1 MENQK
6 FRSQNWFGKKGK
18 DGFIYRAWMK
28 NQGTPPDMFDGRPV
42 IGICNTWSELT
53 PCNGHFKELAEAVKI
68 RKKEGKKIPHLAAIL
83 VGNDGGSMT
92 YVGAKVKACNQ
103 IGFESTL
110 IQYDESVSEEVPDAE
125 VSAETLKKAMS
136 ELNSLIGLDGVK
148 DQIAKLMNMHE
159 ANNVRE
165 KQSLP
170 RIPVGLHLVFTG
182 SPGTGK
188 TTVARI
194 VAQMYQAIG
203 LLPGGQLV
211 EVDRSSLVAGYVGQT
226 ALKVQEAINK
236 ARGGVL
242 FIDEAYALS
251 ADRGA
256 GFGDEAISTL
266 VKAMEDQRDSLAII
280 VAGYHEPMQE
290 FIASNQ
296 GLKSRFQNTI
306 SFADYKTS
314 ELLDI
319 FKVIAGNYKITLTED
334 VLKAVEKYFDE
345 VKPAGDM
352 GNARYVRNLFEK
364 MYLNLSSRAA
374 VDGNIELHELVEFAV
389 EDIPAPDGVKK
400 PTIGF

>member
-1 MENQK
+1 MSVRSSIEDTAVGVAKGHDHGEVTELHILRALLTK
-6 FRSQNWFGKKGK
+6 FGTDGAGVTNK
-18 DGFIYRAWMK
+18 DVDDKLALLK
-28 NQGTPPDMFDGRPV
+28 SASSSV
-42 IGICNTWSELT
+42 IAIS
-53 PCNGHFKELAEAVKI
+53 AEAATV
-68 RKKEGKKIPHLAAIL
+68 LAR
-83 VGNDGGSMT
+83 VGNEEP
-92 YVGAKVKACNQ
+92 ARI
-103 IGFESTL
+103 IGDLVTKHFGIVATATLSPSNAPAESVTESTP
-110 IQYDESVSEEVPDAE
+110 SGE

-165 KQSLP
+165 KQNLP

-242 FIDEAYALS
+242 FIDEAYSLS
-251 ADRGA
+251 SDRGA

-266 VKAMEDQRDSLAII
+266 VKAMEDQRDNLAII

-306 SFADYKTS
+306 PFADYKTS

-319 FKVIAGNYKITLTED
+319 FKVISGNYKLTLTND
-334 VLKAVEKYFDE
+334 VLSAVEKYFDE
-345 VKPAGDM
+345 VKPSGDM

-364 MYLNLSSRAA
+364 MYLNLSTRAA
-374 VDGNIELHELVEFAV
+374 ADGNIELHELVEFAV

>member
-1 MENQK
+1 MSV
-6 FRSQNWFGKKGK
+6 RSSIEESAVGIAKGH
-18 DGFIYRAWMK
+18 DHGE
-28 NQGTPPDMFDGRPV
+28 V
-42 IGICNTWSELT
+42 SELHILRALLT
-53 PCNGHFKELAEAVKI
+53 KFGTDGVGVTNKDVDDKLAQLKSAPSAVIAISAEAATV
-68 RKKEGKKIPHLAAIL
+68 LAR
-83 VGNDGGSMT
+83 VGNEEPAGIIGDLVT
-92 YVGAKVKACNQ
+92 KHFGAVATATLSPAKSPV
-103 IGFESTL
+103 ESTVE
-110 IQYDESVSEEVPDAE
+110 DKPDAE
-125 VSAETLKKAMS
+125 GSAETLQKAMG

-148 DQIAKLMNMHE
+148 VQISKLMNMHE

-165 KQSLP
+165 KQGLP

-306 SFADYKTS
+306 PFADYKTS

-319 FKVIAGNYKITLTED
+319 FKVISSGYKLTLTED
-334 VLKAVEKYFDE
+334 VVKAVEKYFDE

-364 MYLNLSSRAA
+364 MYLNLSTRAA
-374 VDGNIELHELVEFAV
+374 ADGNIELHELVEFAV

>member
-1 MENQK
+1 MSVRSSIEDTAVGVAKGHDHGEVTDLHILRALLTK
-6 FRSQNWFGKKGK
+6 FGTDGAGVTNK
-18 DGFIYRAWMK
+18 DVDDKLAQFKSA
-28 NQGTPPDMFDGRPV
+28 PSSV
-42 IGICNTWSELT
+42 IAMSED
-53 PCNGHFKELAEAVKI
+53 AVAVLS
-68 RKKEGKKIPHLAAIL
+68 R
-83 VGNDGGSMT
+83 VGNEEPS
-92 YVGAKVKACNQ
+92 Q
-103 IGFESTL
+103 IIGDLVSKHFGIVATASVASTAAPSETTAESAA
-110 IQYDESVSEEVPDAE
+110 SGE

-159 ANNVRE
+159 ANNIRE

-226 ALKVQEAINK
+226 ALKVQEAINQ

-242 FIDEAYALS
+242 FIDEAYSLS

-266 VKAMEDQRDSLAII
+266 VKAMEDQRDNLAII

-306 SFADYKTS
+306 PFADYKTS

-319 FKVIAGNYKITLTED
+319 FKVIANGYKIALTDD

-345 VKPAGDM
+345 VKPSGDM

-374 VDGNIELHELVEFAV
+374 ADGNMELHELVEFAV

>member
-1 MENQK
+1 MSV
-6 FRSQNWFGKKGK
+6 RSSIEDSAVGIAKGH
-18 DGFIYRAWMK
+18 DHGE
-28 NQGTPPDMFDGRPV
+28 V
-42 IGICNTWSELT
+42 SELHILRALLT
-53 PCNGHFKELAEAVKI
+53 KFGTEGAGVTNKDVDEKLVQLKSPSSSTIAISAEAASVLS
-68 RKKEGKKIPHLAAIL
+68 R
-83 VGNDGGSMT
+83 VGNEEPARIIADLVTKHFGDVATAKLSM
-92 YVGAKVKACNQ
+92 AKTPT
-103 IGFESTL
+103 ES
-110 IQYDESVSEEVPDAE
+110 IAQESPVAAE
-125 VSAETLKKAMS
+125 ASAETLQKAMN

-159 ANNVRE
+159 ANNIRE
-165 KQSLP
+165 KQNLP

-211 EVDRSSLVAGYVGQT
+211 EVDRSTLVAGYVGQT

-280 VAGYHEPMQE
+280 VAGYEEPMKE

-306 SFADYKTS
+306 PFADYKTS

-319 FKVIAGNYKITLTED
+319 FKVIASGYKITLTDD
-334 VLKAVEKYFDE
+334 VLKAIEKYFDE
-345 VKPAGDM
+345 VKPSGEM

-374 VDGNIELHELVEFAV
+374 ADGNIELHELVEFAV

>member
-1 MENQK
+1 MTVRSNIEDSAVGIAKGFEHTEVTDLHILRALLTKFGSEN
-6 FRSQNWFGKKGK
+6 
-18 DGFIYRAWMK
+18 
-28 NQGTPPDMFDGRPV
+28 
-42 IGICNTWSELT
+42 IGISNADVDIELGKIKGSASAT
-53 PCNGHFKELAEAVKI
+53 IAISAEAVAVLS
-68 RKKEGKKIPHLAAIL
+68 R
-83 VGNDGGSMT
+83 VGNEEPLSI
-92 YVGAKVKACNQ
+92 VGDLVTKFFGITPQAVTSTSNLSQGEAQ
-103 IGFESTL
+103 TGPIGET
-110 IQYDESVSEEVPDAE
+110 A
-125 VSAETLKKAMS
+125 SAESLASAMA
-136 ELNSLIGLDGVK
+136 ELNSLVGLDGVK

-165 KQSLP
+165 KQGLP

-226 ALKVQEAINK
+226 ALKVQDAINR

-242 FIDEAYALS
+242 FIDEAYSLS

-280 VAGYHEPMQE
+280 VAGYQEPMKE

-306 SFADYKTS
+306 PFADYKTS

-319 FKVIAGNYKITLTED
+319 FKVLSSNYKVALTEN
-334 VLKAVEKYFDE
+334 VNTAVEKYFDE
-345 VKPAGDM
+345 VKPSGDM

-374 VDGNIELHELVEFAV
+374 SDGNIELHELVEFGV
-389 EDIPAPDGVKK
+389 EDIPAPDGTKK
-400 PTIGF
+400 STIGF

>member
-1 MENQK
+1 MSV
-6 FRSQNWFGKKGK
+6 RSSIEDSAVGIAKGH
-18 DGFIYRAWMK
+18 DHGE
-28 NQGTPPDMFDGRPV
+28 V
-42 IGICNTWSELT
+42 SELHILRALLT
-53 PCNGHFKELAEAVKI
+53 KFGTDGAGVTNKDVDDKLAQFKSAPSAVIAISAEAATL
-68 RKKEGKKIPHLAAIL
+68 LAR
-83 VGNDGGSMT
+83 VGNEEPERI
-92 YVGAKVKACNQ
+92 
-103 IGFESTL
+103 IGDLVSKHFGVVATATLSSATAPSESIAQET
-110 IQYDESVSEEVPDAE
+110 PDAE
-125 VSAETLKKAMS
+125 VSAETLKKAMG

-159 ANNVRE
+159 ANNIRE
-165 KQSLP
+165 KQNLP

-194 VAQMYQAIG
+194 VAQMYQAMG

-319 FKVIAGNYKITLTED
+319 LKVIASGYKITLTED

-374 VDGNIELHELVEFAV
+374 ADGNMELHELVEFAV

>member
-1 MENQK
+1 MRALLTK
-6 FRSQNWFGKKGK
+6 FGTDGAGVTNK
-18 DGFIYRAWMK
+18 DVDDKLAQFKSA
-28 NQGTPPDMFDGRPV
+28 PSAV
-42 IGICNTWSELT
+42 IAIS
-53 PCNGHFKELAEAVKI
+53 AEAATV
-68 RKKEGKKIPHLAAIL
+68 LAR
-83 VGNDGGSMT
+83 VGNEEPAGI
-92 YVGAKVKACNQ
+92 
-103 IGFESTL
+103 IGDLVSKHFGTVATATLSSAQTPSES
-110 IQYDESVSEEVPDAE
+110 ISEEKPDAE
-125 VSAETLKKAMS
+125 VSAETLKKAMG

-148 DQIAKLMNMHE
+148 DQIAKLMHMHE

-345 VKPAGDM
+345 VKPSGDM

-364 MYLNLSSRAA
+364 MYLNLSTRAA
-374 VDGNIELHELVEFAV
+374 VDGNIELHELVEFGV
-389 EDIPAPDGVKK
+389 EDIPAPDGMKK
-400 PTIGF
+400 ATIGF

>member
-1 MENQK
+1 MSV
-6 FRSQNWFGKKGK
+6 RSSIEESAVGIAKGH
-18 DGFIYRAWMK
+18 DHGEI
-28 NQGTPPDMFDGRPV
+28 
-42 IGICNTWSELT
+42 SELHVLRALLT
-53 PCNGHFKELAEAVKI
+53 KFGTDGTGVSNKEVDEKLAQIKSAPSATIAISAEAATVLS
-68 RKKEGKKIPHLAAIL
+68 R
-83 VGNDGGSMT
+83 VGNEEPGRIIADL
-92 YVGAKVKACNQ
+92 VAKHFGAVATATLSSLKAP
-103 IGFESTL
+103 GES
-110 IQYDESVSEEVPDAE
+110 ISEQVAVPTQ
-125 VSAETLKKAMS
+125 SNAETLQKAMG

-165 KQSLP
+165 KQGLP

-290 FIASNQ
+290 FISSNQ

-306 SFADYKTS
+306 PFADYKTS
-314 ELLDI
+314 ELLEI
-319 FKVIAGNYKITLTED
+319 FRVISSGYKINLTDE
-334 VLKAVEKYFDE
+334 VLRAVERYFDE
-345 VKPAGDM
+345 VKPSGEM

-374 VDGNIELHELVEFAV
+374 SDGNIELHELVEFAV
-389 EDIPAPDGVKK
+389 ADIPAPDGTKK

>member
-1 MENQK
+1 MSVRSSVEDSAVGIAKSHDHGEVTDLHVLRALLTKFGTENAGV
-6 FRSQNWFGKKGK
+6 SNK
-18 DGFIYRAWMK
+18 DVDDK
-28 NQGTPPDMFDGRPV
+28 LEQLKSPP
-42 IGICNTWSELT
+42 
-53 PCNGHFKELAEAVKI
+53 A
-68 RKKEGKKIPHLAAIL
+68 AAIAISTDAATVL
-83 VGNDGGSMT
+83 ARVGNEEPGRIISDLVTKHFGHVAT
-92 YVGAKVKACNQ
+92 A
-103 IGFESTL
+103 TL
-110 IQYDESVSEEVPDAE
+110 SATKTTPQSISEEKPAPE
-125 VSAETLKKAMS
+125 SNAETLKRAMD

-148 DQIAKLMNMHE
+148 DQISKLMNMHE

-165 KQSLP
+165 KQGLP

-226 ALKVQEAINK
+226 ALKVQEAINQ

-266 VKAMEDQRDSLAII
+266 VKAMEDQRDNLAII

-290 FIASNQ
+290 FISSNQ

-306 SFADYKTS
+306 PFADYKTS
-314 ELLDI
+314 ELLEI
-319 FKVIAGNYKITLTED
+319 FKVISSGYKITLTDE

-345 VKPAGDM
+345 VKPSGDM

-364 MYLNLSSRAA
+364 MYLNLSTRAA
-374 VDGNIELHELVEFAV
+374 SDGNIELHELVEFSVA
-389 EDIPAPDGVKK
+389 DIPAPDGVKK

>member
-1 MENQK
+1 VSV
-6 FRSQNWFGKKGK
+6 RSS
-18 DGFIYRAWMK
+18 IEESA
-28 NQGTPPDMFDGRPV
+28 V
-42 IGICNTWSELT
+42 GIAKSHDHGEISELHVLRALLT
-53 PCNGHFKELAEAVKI
+53 KFGTDGVGVTNKDVDDKLAQFKSAPSAVIAISAEAATV
-68 RKKEGKKIPHLAAIL
+68 LAR
-83 VGNDGGSMT
+83 VGNEEPAGIIGDLVTKHFGMVATATLSS
-92 YVGAKVKACNQ
+92 AKAPT
-103 IGFESTL
+103 ES
-110 IQYDESVSEEVPDAE
+110 ISEEQPDAE
-125 VSAETLKKAMS
+125 VSAETLKKAMG

-165 KQSLP
+165 KQGLP

-319 FKVIAGNYKITLTED
+319 FKVIAGNYKITLTEE
-334 VLKAVEKYFDE
+334 VLTAVAKYFDE

-374 VDGNIELHELVEFAV
+374 VDGNIELHELVEFGV
-389 EDIPAPDGVKK
+389 EDIPAPDGMKK

>member
-1 MENQK
+1 MTVRSNIEDSAVGIAKGFEHNEVSDLHILRALLTKFGSENVGITNADVDAALSK
-6 FRSQNWFGKKGK
+6 IKGLPSATIAISA
-18 DGFIYRAWMK
+18 D
-28 NQGTPPDMFDGRPV
+28 
-42 IGICNTWSELT
+42 
-53 PCNGHFKELAEAVKI
+53 AVAVLS
-68 RKKEGKKIPHLAAIL
+68 R
-83 VGNDGGSMT
+83 VGNEEPGRIVSDLVTKFFGVSAQT
-92 YVGAKVKACNQ
+92 VNSSANTQ
-103 IGFESTL
+103 ST
-110 IQYDESVSEEVPDAE
+110 DEMQSIPQSAN
-125 VSAETLKKAMS
+125 AETLKSAMA
-136 ELNSLIGLDGVK
+136 ELNSLVGLDGVK

-165 KQSLP
+165 KQGLP

-226 ALKVQEAINK
+226 ALKVQDAINR

-242 FIDEAYALS
+242 FIDEAYSLS
-251 ADRGA
+251 ADRGS

-280 VAGYHEPMQE
+280 VAGYQEPMQE
-290 FIASNQ
+290 FISSNQ

-306 SFADYKTS
+306 PFADYKTS
-314 ELLDI
+314 ELLEI
-319 FKVIAGNYKITLTED
+319 FKVLSSNYKVAITEN
-334 VLKAVEKYFDE
+334 VNNAVEKYFDE
-345 VKPAGDM
+345 VKPSGDM

-374 VDGNIELHELVEFAV
+374 EDGNIELHELVEFAV
-389 EDIPAPDGVKK
+389 EDIPAQDGAKK
-400 PTIGF
+400 PKIGF

>member
-1 MENQK
+1 MSV
-6 FRSQNWFGKKGK
+6 RSSIEDSAVGIAKGY
-18 DGFIYRAWMK
+18 DHGE
-28 NQGTPPDMFDGRPV
+28 V
-42 IGICNTWSELT
+42 SELHVLRALLSKFGT
-53 PCNGHFKELAEAVKI
+53 ENTGVTNKDVDDKLAQLKSAASPAIAISAEAATALS
-68 RKKEGKKIPHLAAIL
+68 R
-83 VGNDGGSMT
+83 VGNEEPSQIIADLVTKHFGVVATAKLSMAQSPT
-92 YVGAKVKACNQ
+92 
-103 IGFESTL
+103 ESIT
-110 IQYDESVSEEVPDAE
+110 QATPASEVT
-125 VSAETLKKAMS
+125 AETLQKAMS

-159 ANNVRE
+159 ANNIRE
-165 KQSLP
+165 KQNLP

-211 EVDRSSLVAGYVGQT
+211 EVDRSTLVAGYVGQT

-256 GFGDEAISTL
+256 GYGDEAISTL

-306 SFADYKTS
+306 PFADYKTS

-319 FKVIAGNYKITLTED
+319 FKVIASGYKITLTNE
-334 VLKAVEKYFDE
+334 VLQAVEKYFDE
-345 VKPAGDM
+345 VKPSGDM

-364 MYLNLSSRAA
+364 MYLNLSNRAA
-374 VDGNIELHELVEFAV
+374 ADGNIELHELVEFGI

>member
-1 MENQK
+1 MSV
-6 FRSQNWFGKKGK
+6 RSSIEESAVGIAKGH
-18 DGFIYRAWMK
+18 DHGEI
-28 NQGTPPDMFDGRPV
+28 
-42 IGICNTWSELT
+42 SELHILRALLT
-53 PCNGHFKELAEAVKI
+53 KFGTDGVGVTNKDVDDKLAQLKSAPSAVIAISAEAATV
-68 RKKEGKKIPHLAAIL
+68 LAR
-83 VGNDGGSMT
+83 VGNEEPAGIIGDLVTKHFGVVATATLSP
-92 YVGAKVKACNQ
+92 AKSPV
-103 IGFESTL
+103 ESTVE
-110 IQYDESVSEEVPDAE
+110 DKPDAE
-125 VSAETLKKAMS
+125 VSAETLQKAMG

-148 DQIAKLMNMHE
+148 VQISKLMNMHE

-165 KQSLP
+165 KQGLP

-306 SFADYKTS
+306 PFADYKTS

-319 FKVIAGNYKITLTED
+319 FKVISSGYKLTLTED
-334 VLKAVEKYFDE
+334 VVKAVEKYFDE

-364 MYLNLSSRAA
+364 MYLNLSTRAA
-374 VDGNIELHELVEFAV
+374 ADGNIELHELVEFAV

>member
-1 MENQK
+1 MSV
-6 FRSQNWFGKKGK
+6 RSSIEDSAVGIAKGH
-18 DGFIYRAWMK
+18 DHGE
-28 NQGTPPDMFDGRPV
+28 V
-42 IGICNTWSELT
+42 SELHVLRALLT
-53 PCNGHFKELAEAVKI
+53 KFGTDSAGVTNKDVDNKLVQLKSAPSSVIAISAEAATVLSRIGNEEPAGIISDLVTKHFGEVATAKI
-68 RKKEGKKIPHLAAIL
+68 
-83 VGNDGGSMT
+83 SMDQAPT
-92 YVGAKVKACNQ
+92 
-103 IGFESTL
+103 ESISQATPA
-110 IQYDESVSEEVPDAE
+110 SEVT
-125 VSAETLKKAMS
+125 AETLQKAMS

-159 ANNVRE
+159 ANNIRE

-211 EVDRSSLVAGYVGQT
+211 EVDRSTLVAGYVGQT

-256 GFGDEAISTL
+256 GYGDEAISTL

-319 FKVIAGNYKITLTED
+319 FKVIAGGYKITLTDD
-334 VLKAVEKYFDE
+334 VLKAIEKYFDE
-345 VKPAGDM
+345 VKPSGDM

-364 MYLNLSSRAA
+364 MYLNLSNRAA
-374 VDGNIELHELVEFAV
+374 SDGNIELHELVEFAV

>member
-1 MENQK
+1 MSV
-6 FRSQNWFGKKGK
+6 RSSIEDSAVGIAKGH
-18 DGFIYRAWMK
+18 DHGE
-28 NQGTPPDMFDGRPV
+28 V
-42 IGICNTWSELT
+42 SELHILRALLT
-53 PCNGHFKELAEAVKI
+53 KFGT
-68 RKKEGKKIPHLAAIL
+68 EGAGVTNKDVDEKLVQLKSPSSSTIAISADAASVL
-83 VGNDGGSMT
+83 SRVGNEEPARIIADLVTKHFGEVATAKLSM
-92 YVGAKVKACNQ
+92 AKTPTETSSQ
-103 IGFESTL
+103 ES
-110 IQYDESVSEEVPDAE
+110 PAAE
-125 VSAETLKKAMS
+125 VTAETLQKAMG

-159 ANNVRE
+159 ANNIRE

-211 EVDRSSLVAGYVGQT
+211 EVDRSTLVAGYVGQT

-256 GFGDEAISTL
+256 GYGDEAISTL

-280 VAGYHEPMQE
+280 VAGYEEPMKE

-306 SFADYKTS
+306 PFADYKTS

-319 FKVIAGNYKITLTED
+319 FKVIASGYKITLNDE
-334 VLKAVEKYFDE
+334 VLKAIEKYFDE
-345 VKPAGDM
+345 VKPSGEM

-364 MYLNLSSRAA
+364 MYLNLSNRAA
-374 VDGNIELHELVEFAV
+374 SDGNIELHELVEFGV

>member
-1 MENQK
+1 MSV
-6 FRSQNWFGKKGK
+6 RSNIE
-18 DGFIYRAWMK
+18 DSA
-28 NQGTPPDMFDGRPV
+28 
-42 IGICNTWSELT
+42 IGIAKSHDHNEVLELHILRALLT
-53 PCNGHFKELAEAVKI
+53 KFGTDGAGVTNKDVDEKLSQVKSASSATI
-68 RKKEGKKIPHLAAIL
+68 AISTDAATAL
-83 VGNDGGSMT
+83 SRVGNEEPSRIIADL
-92 YVGAKVKACNQ
+92 VAKHFGAVATATLSSSKAP
-103 IGFESTL
+103 GES
-110 IQYDESVSEEVPDAE
+110 ISEQAAE
-125 VSAETLKKAMS
+125 PAQASAETLQKAMGQ
-136 ELNSLIGLDGVK
+136 LDSLIGLDGVK

-165 KQSLP
+165 KQGLP

-226 ALKVQEAINK
+226 ALKVQEAINQ

-290 FIASNQ
+290 FISSNQ

-306 SFADYKTS
+306 PFADYKTA
-314 ELLDI
+314 ELLEI
-319 FKVIAGNYKITLTED
+319 FKVISSGYKISLTDD

-345 VKPAGDM
+345 VKPSGDM

-364 MYLNLSSRAA
+364 MYLNLSTRAA
-374 VDGNIELHELVEFAV
+374 ADGNIELHELVEFEVA
-389 EDIPAPDGVKK
+389 DIPAPDGVKK

>member
-1 MENQK
+1 MSV
-6 FRSQNWFGKKGK
+6 RSSIEESAVGIAKGH
-18 DGFIYRAWMK
+18 DHGEI
-28 NQGTPPDMFDGRPV
+28 
-42 IGICNTWSELT
+42 SELHVLRALLT
-53 PCNGHFKELAEAVKI
+53 KFGTDGAGVTNKDVDDKLAQFKSAPSAVIAISAEAATV
-68 RKKEGKKIPHLAAIL
+68 LAR
-83 VGNDGGSMT
+83 VGNEEPAGI
-92 YVGAKVKACNQ
+92 
-103 IGFESTL
+103 IGDLVSKHFGTVATATLSSAQTPSES
-110 IQYDESVSEEVPDAE
+110 ISEEKPDAE
-125 VSAETLKKAMS
+125 VSAETLKKAMG

-148 DQIAKLMNMHE
+148 DQIAKLMHMHE

-306 SFADYKTS
+306 TFADYKTS

-364 MYLNLSSRAA
+364 MYLNLSTRAA
-374 VDGNIELHELVEFAV
+374 VDGNIELHELVEFGV
-389 EDIPAPDGVKK
+389 EDIPAPDGMKK
-400 PTIGF
+400 ATIGF

>member
-1 MENQK
+1 MSV
-6 FRSQNWFGKKGK
+6 RSSIEDSAVGIAKGH
-18 DGFIYRAWMK
+18 DHGEI
-28 NQGTPPDMFDGRPV
+28 
-42 IGICNTWSELT
+42 SELHILRALLT
-53 PCNGHFKELAEAVKI
+53 KFGTEGAGVTNKDVDEKLVQLKSPSSSTIAISAEAASVLS
-68 RKKEGKKIPHLAAIL
+68 R
-83 VGNDGGSMT
+83 VGNEEPARIIADLVTKHFGEVATANLAM
-92 YVGAKVKACNQ
+92 AKTPT
-103 IGFESTL
+103 ES
-110 IQYDESVSEEVPDAE
+110 IAQESPAAE
-125 VSAETLKKAMS
+125 ASAETLQKAMG

-159 ANNVRE
+159 ANNIRE

-211 EVDRSSLVAGYVGQT
+211 EVDRSTLVAGYVGQT

-256 GFGDEAISTL
+256 GYGDEAISTL

-280 VAGYHEPMQE
+280 VAGYEEPMKE

-306 SFADYKTS
+306 PFADYKTS

-319 FKVIAGNYKITLTED
+319 FKVIASGYKITLNDE
-334 VLKAVEKYFDE
+334 VLKAIEKYFDE
-345 VKPAGDM
+345 VKPSGEM

-374 VDGNIELHELVEFAV
+374 ADGNIELHELVEFGV

>member
-1 MENQK
+1 MSV
-6 FRSQNWFGKKGK
+6 RSSIEDSAVGIAKGH
-18 DGFIYRAWMK
+18 DHGE
-28 NQGTPPDMFDGRPV
+28 V
-42 IGICNTWSELT
+42 SELHILRALLT
-53 PCNGHFKELAEAVKI
+53 KFGT
-68 RKKEGKKIPHLAAIL
+68 EGVGVTNKDVDEKLVQLKSPSSSTIAISADAASVL
-83 VGNDGGSMT
+83 SRVGNEEPARIIADLVTKHFGEVATAKLSM
-92 YVGAKVKACNQ
+92 AKTPTETSSQ
-103 IGFESTL
+103 ES
-110 IQYDESVSEEVPDAE
+110 PAAE
-125 VSAETLKKAMS
+125 VTAETLQKAMG

-159 ANNVRE
+159 ANNIRE

-211 EVDRSSLVAGYVGQT
+211 EVDRSTLVAGYVGQT

-256 GFGDEAISTL
+256 GYGDEAISTL

-280 VAGYHEPMQE
+280 VAGYEEPMKE

-306 SFADYKTS
+306 PFADYKTS

-319 FKVIAGNYKITLTED
+319 FKVIASGYKITLNDE
-334 VLKAVEKYFDE
+334 VIKAIEKYFDE
-345 VKPAGDM
+345 VKPSGEM

-364 MYLNLSSRAA
+364 MYLNLSNRAA
-374 VDGNIELHELVEFAV
+374 SDGNIELHELVEFGV

>member
-1 MENQK
+1 MSVRSSIEDSAVGIAKGHDHGEISDLHILRALLTK
-6 FRSQNWFGKKGK
+6 FGTDGVGITHK
-18 DGFIYRAWMK
+18 DVDEKLTQIK
-28 NQGTPPDMFDGRPV
+28 SSVSSV
-42 IGICNTWSELT
+42 IAIS
-53 PCNGHFKELAEAVKI
+53 AEAATV
-68 RKKEGKKIPHLAAIL
+68 LAR
-83 VGNDGGSMT
+83 VGNEEPERIIADLVTKHFGADAS
-92 YVGAKVKACNQ
+92 VGLSAVKPAA
-103 IGFESTL
+103 
-110 IQYDESVSEEVPDAE
+110 ESVTEDKADAE
-125 VSAETLKKAMS
+125 VSAETLQKAMG
-136 ELNSLIGLDGVK
+136 ELNSLIGLNDVK
-148 DQIAKLMNMHE
+148 DQISKLMNMHE

-165 KQSLP
+165 KQGLP

-226 ALKVQEAINK
+226 ALKVQEAINQ

-306 SFADYKTS
+306 PFADYKTS

-319 FKVIAGNYKITLTED
+319 FKVIAGSYKIALTED

-364 MYLNLSSRAA
+364 MYLNLSTRAA
-374 VDGNIELHELVEFAV
+374 ADGNIELHELVEFAV
-389 EDIPAPDGVKK
+389 EDIPAPDGIKK

>member
-1 MENQK
+1 MSV
-6 FRSQNWFGKKGK
+6 RSSIEESAVGIAKGH
-18 DGFIYRAWMK
+18 DHGE
-28 NQGTPPDMFDGRPV
+28 V
-42 IGICNTWSELT
+42 SELHILRALLT
-53 PCNGHFKELAEAVKI
+53 KFGTDGAGVTNKDVDDKLAQLKSAPSAVIAISAEAATV
-68 RKKEGKKIPHLAAIL
+68 LAR
-83 VGNDGGSMT
+83 VGNEEPAGIIRDLVT
-92 YVGAKVKACNQ
+92 EHFGAVATATLSPANSPV
-103 IGFESTL
+103 ESATE
-110 IQYDESVSEEVPDAE
+110 DKPDAE
-125 VSAETLKKAMS
+125 VSAETLQKAMG

-148 DQIAKLMNMHE
+148 VQISKLMNMHE

-165 KQSLP
+165 KQGLP

-306 SFADYKTS
+306 PFADYKTS

-319 FKVIAGNYKITLTED
+319 FKVISSGYKLTLTED
-334 VLKAVEKYFDE
+334 VVKAVEKYFDE

-364 MYLNLSSRAA
+364 MYLNLSTRAA
-374 VDGNIELHELVEFAV
+374 ADGNIELHELVEFAV

>member
-1 MENQK
+1 MSV
-6 FRSQNWFGKKGK
+6 RSSIEDSAVGIAKGH
-18 DGFIYRAWMK
+18 DHGE
-28 NQGTPPDMFDGRPV
+28 V
-42 IGICNTWSELT
+42 SELHILRALLT
-53 PCNGHFKELAEAVKI
+53 KFGT
-68 RKKEGKKIPHLAAIL
+68 EGVGVTNKDVDEKLVQLKSPSSSTIAISADAASVL
-83 VGNDGGSMT
+83 SRVGNEEPARIIADLVTKHFGEVATTKLSM
-92 YVGAKVKACNQ
+92 AKTPTETSSQ
-103 IGFESTL
+103 ES
-110 IQYDESVSEEVPDAE
+110 PAAE
-125 VSAETLKKAMS
+125 VTAETLQKAMG

-159 ANNVRE
+159 ANNIRE

-211 EVDRSSLVAGYVGQT
+211 EVDRSTLVAGYVGQT

-256 GFGDEAISTL
+256 GYGDEAISTL

-280 VAGYHEPMQE
+280 VAGYEEPMKE

-306 SFADYKTS
+306 PFADYKTS

-319 FKVIAGNYKITLTED
+319 FKVIASGYKITLNDE
-334 VLKAVEKYFDE
+334 VIKAIEKYFDE
-345 VKPAGDM
+345 VKPSGEM

-364 MYLNLSSRAA
+364 MYLNLSNRAA
-374 VDGNIELHELVEFAV
+374 SDGNIELHELVEFGV

>member
-1 MENQK
+1 MSVRSSVEDTAVGVAKGYDHGEVTELHILRALLSK
-6 FRSQNWFGKKGK
+6 FGTDGTGITNK
-18 DGFIYRAWMK
+18 DVDDKLALLK
-28 NQGTPPDMFDGRPV
+28 SAASPV
-42 IGICNTWSELT
+42 IAIS
-53 PCNGHFKELAEAVKI
+53 AEAATV
-68 RKKEGKKIPHLAAIL
+68 LAR
-83 VGNDGGSMT
+83 VGNEEPARIIGDLVSKHFRIDAT
-92 YVGAKVKACNQ
+92 TVNQ
-103 IGFESTL
+103 STAAVTENAAEAL
-110 IQYDESVSEEVPDAE
+110 PAGEVN
-125 VSAETLKKAMS
+125 AETLQKAMR

-165 KQSLP
+165 KQNLP

-242 FIDEAYALS
+242 FIDEAYSLS

-266 VKAMEDQRDSLAII
+266 VKAMEDQRDNLAII

-306 SFADYKTS
+306 PFADYKTS

-319 FKVIAGNYKITLTED
+319 FKVISNNYKLTLTND

-345 VKPAGDM
+345 VKPTGDM

-374 VDGNIELHELVEFAV
+374 DDGNIELHELVEFAV

>member
-1 MENQK
+1 MSVRSSVEDTAVGVAKGYDHGEVTELHILRALLSK
-6 FRSQNWFGKKGK
+6 FGTDGTGITNK
-18 DGFIYRAWMK
+18 DVDDKLALLK
-28 NQGTPPDMFDGRPV
+28 SAASPV
-42 IGICNTWSELT
+42 IAIS
-53 PCNGHFKELAEAVKI
+53 AEAATVLARVGNEEPARIIGDLVSKHFGI
-68 RKKEGKKIPHLAAIL
+68 DTTTVNQSTAAITENAAEAL
-83 VGNDGGSMT
+83 PAG
-92 YVGAKVKACNQ
+92 
-103 IGFESTL
+103 
-110 IQYDESVSEEVPDAE
+110 EVN
-125 VSAETLKKAMS
+125 AETLQKAMR

-165 KQSLP
+165 KQNLP

-242 FIDEAYALS
+242 FIDEAYSLS

-266 VKAMEDQRDSLAII
+266 VKAMEDQRDNLAII

-306 SFADYKTS
+306 PFADYKTS

-319 FKVIAGNYKITLTED
+319 FKVISNNYKLTLTND

-345 VKPAGDM
+345 VKPTGDM

-374 VDGNIELHELVEFAV
+374 DDGNIELHELVEFAV

>member
-1 MENQK
+1 MSV
-6 FRSQNWFGKKGK
+6 RSSIEDSAVGIAKGH
-18 DGFIYRAWMK
+18 DHGE
-28 NQGTPPDMFDGRPV
+28 V
-42 IGICNTWSELT
+42 SELHILRALLT
-53 PCNGHFKELAEAVKI
+53 KFGTDGAGVTNKDVDDKLAQFKSAPSAVIAISAEAATL
-68 RKKEGKKIPHLAAIL
+68 LAR
-83 VGNDGGSMT
+83 VGNEEPERI
-92 YVGAKVKACNQ
+92 
-103 IGFESTL
+103 IGDLVSKHFGVVATATLSSTTAPSESIAQET
-110 IQYDESVSEEVPDAE
+110 PDAE
-125 VSAETLKKAMS
+125 VSAETLKKAMG

-159 ANNVRE
+159 ANNIRE
-165 KQSLP
+165 KQNLP

-319 FKVIAGNYKITLTED
+319 LKVIASGYKITLTED

-374 VDGNIELHELVEFAV
+374 ADGNMELHELVEFAV

>member
-1 MENQK
+1 MSVRSSIEDSAVGIAKGHDHGEVSELHILRALLTK
-6 FRSQNWFGKKGK
+6 FGTDGAGVTNK
-18 DGFIYRAWMK
+18 DVDDKLAQLRFASS
-28 NQGTPPDMFDGRPV
+28 PV
-42 IGICNTWSELT
+42 IAISVEAASV
-53 PCNGHFKELAEAVKI
+53 LA
-68 RKKEGKKIPHLAAIL
+68 R
-83 VGNDGGSMT
+83 VGNEEPERI
-92 YVGAKVKACNQ
+92 
-103 IGFESTL
+103 IGDLVSKHFGVAATATL
-110 IQYDESVSEEVPDAE
+110 SLTKSPTETDVEDRPDAE
-125 VSAETLKKAMS
+125 VSAETLQKAMS

-159 ANNVRE
+159 ANNIRE

-211 EVDRSSLVAGYVGQT
+211 EVDRSTLVAGYVGQT

-319 FKVIAGNYKITLTED
+319 FKVIAGGYKITLTDD

-374 VDGNIELHELVEFAV
+374 ADGNIELHELVEFAV

>member
-1 MENQK
+1 VSV
-6 FRSQNWFGKKGK
+6 RSS
-18 DGFIYRAWMK
+18 IEESA
-28 NQGTPPDMFDGRPV
+28 V
-42 IGICNTWSELT
+42 GIAKSHDHGEISELHVLRALLT
-53 PCNGHFKELAEAVKI
+53 KFGTDGVGVTNKDVDDKLAQFKSAPSAVIAISAEAATV
-68 RKKEGKKIPHLAAIL
+68 LAR
-83 VGNDGGSMT
+83 VGNEEPAGIIGDLVTKHFGTVATATLSS
-92 YVGAKVKACNQ
+92 AKAPT
-103 IGFESTL
+103 ES
-110 IQYDESVSEEVPDAE
+110 ISEEKPDAE
-125 VSAETLKKAMS
+125 VSAETLKKAMG

-319 FKVIAGNYKITLTED
+319 FKVIAGNYKITLTEE
-334 VLKAVEKYFDE
+334 VLTAVAKYFDE

-374 VDGNIELHELVEFAV
+374 VDGNIELHELVEFGV
-389 EDIPAPDGVKK
+389 EDIPAPDGMKK

>member
-1 MENQK
+1 MSV
-6 FRSQNWFGKKGK
+6 RSSIEESAVGIAKGH
-18 DGFIYRAWMK
+18 DHGE
-28 NQGTPPDMFDGRPV
+28 V
-42 IGICNTWSELT
+42 SELHILRALLT
-53 PCNGHFKELAEAVKI
+53 KFGTDGAGVTNKDVDDKLAQLKSAPSAVIAISAEAATV
-68 RKKEGKKIPHLAAIL
+68 LAR
-83 VGNDGGSMT
+83 VGNEEPAGIIRDLVT
-92 YVGAKVKACNQ
+92 EHFGAVATATLSPAKSPV
-103 IGFESTL
+103 EST
-110 IQYDESVSEEVPDAE
+110 VEEKPDTE
-125 VSAETLKKAMS
+125 VSAETLQKAMG

-148 DQIAKLMNMHE
+148 VQISKLMNMHE

-165 KQSLP
+165 KQGLP

-306 SFADYKTS
+306 PFADYKTS

-319 FKVIAGNYKITLTED
+319 FKVISSGYKITLTEE
-334 VLKAVEKYFDE
+334 VLKAIEKYFDE

-400 PTIGF
+400 PKIGF

>member
-1 MENQK
+1 MSVRSSIEDTAVGVAKGHDHGEVTDLHILRALLTK
-6 FRSQNWFGKKGK
+6 FGTDGAGVTNK
-18 DGFIYRAWMK
+18 DVDDKLAQFKSA
-28 NQGTPPDMFDGRPV
+28 PSSV
-42 IGICNTWSELT
+42 IAMSED
-53 PCNGHFKELAEAVKI
+53 AVAVLS
-68 RKKEGKKIPHLAAIL
+68 R
-83 VGNDGGSMT
+83 VGNEEPS
-92 YVGAKVKACNQ
+92 Q
-103 IGFESTL
+103 IIGDLVSKHFGIVATATVASTAAPSETTAESAA
-110 IQYDESVSEEVPDAE
+110 SGE

-159 ANNVRE
+159 ANNIRE

-226 ALKVQEAINK
+226 ALKVQEAINQ

-242 FIDEAYALS
+242 FIDEAYSLS

-266 VKAMEDQRDSLAII
+266 VKAMEDQRDNLAII

-306 SFADYKTS
+306 PFADYKTS

-319 FKVIAGNYKITLTED
+319 FKVIANGYKIALTDD
-334 VLKAVEKYFDE
+334 VLAAVEKYFDE
-345 VKPAGDM
+345 VKPSGDM

-374 VDGNIELHELVEFAV
+374 ADGNMELHELVEFAV

>member
-1 MENQK
+1 MSV
-6 FRSQNWFGKKGK
+6 RSSIEDSAVGIAKGH
-18 DGFIYRAWMK
+18 DHGEI
-28 NQGTPPDMFDGRPV
+28 
-42 IGICNTWSELT
+42 SELHILRALLT
-53 PCNGHFKELAEAVKI
+53 KFGTEGAGVTNKDVDEKLVQLKSPSSSTIAISAEAASVLS
-68 RKKEGKKIPHLAAIL
+68 R
-83 VGNDGGSMT
+83 VGNEEPARIIADLVTKHFGEVATANLAM
-92 YVGAKVKACNQ
+92 AKTPT
-103 IGFESTL
+103 ES
-110 IQYDESVSEEVPDAE
+110 IAQESPAAE
-125 VSAETLKKAMS
+125 ASAETLQKAMG

-159 ANNVRE
+159 ANNIRE

-211 EVDRSSLVAGYVGQT
+211 EVDRSTLVAGYVGQT

-256 GFGDEAISTL
+256 GYGDEAISTL

-280 VAGYHEPMQE
+280 VAGYEEPMKE

-306 SFADYKTS
+306 PFADYKTS

-319 FKVIAGNYKITLTED
+319 FKVIASGYKITLNDE
-334 VLKAVEKYFDE
+334 VLKAIEKYFDE
-345 VKPAGDM
+345 VKPSGEM

-364 MYLNLSSRAA
+364 MYLNLSNRAA
-374 VDGNIELHELVEFAV
+374 SDGNIELHELVEFGV

>member
-1 MENQK
+1 MSVRSSIEDSAVGIAKGHDHGEVSELHILRALLTK
-6 FRSQNWFGKKGK
+6 FGTDGAGVTNK
-18 DGFIYRAWMK
+18 DVDDKLAQLRFASS
-28 NQGTPPDMFDGRPV
+28 PV
-42 IGICNTWSELT
+42 IAISVEAASV
-53 PCNGHFKELAEAVKI
+53 LA
-68 RKKEGKKIPHLAAIL
+68 R
-83 VGNDGGSMT
+83 VGNEEPERI
-92 YVGAKVKACNQ
+92 
-103 IGFESTL
+103 IGDLVSKHFGVAATATL
-110 IQYDESVSEEVPDAE
+110 SLTKSPTETDVEDRPDAE
-125 VSAETLKKAMS
+125 VSAETLQKAMS

-159 ANNVRE
+159 ANNIRE

-211 EVDRSSLVAGYVGQT
+211 EVDRSTLVAGYVGQT

-319 FKVIAGNYKITLTED
+319 FKVIAGGYKITLTDD
-334 VLKAVEKYFDE
+334 VLKAIEKYFDE

-374 VDGNIELHELVEFAV
+374 ADGNIELHELVEFAV

>member
-1 MENQK
+1 MSVRSSVEDTAVGVAKGYDHGEVTELHILRALLTK
-6 FRSQNWFGKKGK
+6 FGTDGAGVTNK
-18 DGFIYRAWMK
+18 DVDEKLAQFK
-28 NQGTPPDMFDGRPV
+28 SPPSSA
-42 IGICNTWSELT
+42 ISIS
-53 PCNGHFKELAEAVKI
+53 AEAASVLS
-68 RKKEGKKIPHLAAIL
+68 R
-83 VGNDGGSMT
+83 VGNEEP
-92 YVGAKVKACNQ
+92 AQ
-103 IGFESTL
+103 IIGDLVSKHFGIVATASVASTSAPS
-110 IQYDESVSEEVPDAE
+110 ETAAVSEASGE

-159 ANNVRE
+159 ANNIRE

-194 VAQMYQAIG
+194 VARMYQAIG

-226 ALKVQEAINK
+226 ALKVQEAINQ

-266 VKAMEDQRDSLAII
+266 VKAMEDQRDNLAII

-306 SFADYKTS
+306 PFADYKTS

-319 FKVIAGNYKITLTED
+319 FKVIANGYKIALTDD
-334 VLKAVEKYFDE
+334 VLAAVEKYFDE
-345 VKPAGDM
+345 VKPSGDM

-374 VDGNIELHELVEFAV
+374 ADGNMELHELVEFAV

>member
-1 MENQK
+1 MSV
-6 FRSQNWFGKKGK
+6 RSSIEDSAVGIAKGH
-18 DGFIYRAWMK
+18 DHGE
-28 NQGTPPDMFDGRPV
+28 V
-42 IGICNTWSELT
+42 SELHVLRALLT
-53 PCNGHFKELAEAVKI
+53 KFGTDGAGVTNKDVDEKLVQIKSPSSSTIAISAEAASVLS
-68 RKKEGKKIPHLAAIL
+68 R
-83 VGNDGGSMT
+83 VGNEEPARIIADLVTKHFGD
-92 YVGAKVKACNQ
+92 VAAAKVSMAKAPT
-103 IGFESTL
+103 ESST
-110 IQYDESVSEEVPDAE
+110 QVASTAE
-125 VSAETLKKAMS
+125 VSAETLEKAMG
-136 ELNSLIGLDGVK
+136 ELNSLIGLNGVK

-159 ANNVRE
+159 ANNIRE

-211 EVDRSSLVAGYVGQT
+211 EVDRSTLVAGYVGQT

-256 GFGDEAISTL
+256 GYGDEAISTL

-280 VAGYHEPMQE
+280 VAGYEEPMKE

-306 SFADYKTS
+306 PFADYKTS

-319 FKVIAGNYKITLTED
+319 FKVIASGYKITLNDE
-334 VLKAVEKYFDE
+334 VLKAIEKYFDE
-345 VKPAGDM
+345 VKPSGEM

-364 MYLNLSSRAA
+364 MYLNLSNRAA
-374 VDGNIELHELVEFAV
+374 SDGNIELHELVEFGV

>member
-1 MENQK
+1 MSV
-6 FRSQNWFGKKGK
+6 RSSIEDSAVGIAKGY
-18 DGFIYRAWMK
+18 DHGE
-28 NQGTPPDMFDGRPV
+28 V
-42 IGICNTWSELT
+42 SELHVLRALLSKFGT
-53 PCNGHFKELAEAVKI
+53 ENTGVTNKDVDDKLAQLKSAASPAIAISSEAATVLS
-68 RKKEGKKIPHLAAIL
+68 R
-83 VGNDGGSMT
+83 VGNEEPSQIIADLVTKHFGVVATAKLSMAQSPT
-92 YVGAKVKACNQ
+92 
-103 IGFESTL
+103 ESIT
-110 IQYDESVSEEVPDAE
+110 QATPASEVT
-125 VSAETLKKAMS
+125 AETLQKAMS

-159 ANNVRE
+159 ANNIRE
-165 KQSLP
+165 KQNLP

-211 EVDRSSLVAGYVGQT
+211 EVDRSTLVAGYVGQT

-256 GFGDEAISTL
+256 GYGDEAISTL

-306 SFADYKTS
+306 PFADYKTS

-319 FKVIAGNYKITLTED
+319 FKVIASGYKITLTNE
-334 VLKAVEKYFDE
+334 VLQAVEKYFDE
-345 VKPAGDM
+345 VKPSGDM

-364 MYLNLSSRAA
+364 MYLNLSNRAA
-374 VDGNIELHELVEFAV
+374 SDGNIELHELVEFGI

>member
-1 MENQK
+1 MSV
-6 FRSQNWFGKKGK
+6 RSSIEDSAVGIAKGH
-18 DGFIYRAWMK
+18 DHGE
-28 NQGTPPDMFDGRPV
+28 V
-42 IGICNTWSELT
+42 SELHILRALLT
-53 PCNGHFKELAEAVKI
+53 KFGTDGAGVTNKDVDDKLAQFKSAPSAVIAISAEAATL
-68 RKKEGKKIPHLAAIL
+68 LAR
-83 VGNDGGSMT
+83 VGNEEPERI
-92 YVGAKVKACNQ
+92 
-103 IGFESTL
+103 IGDLVSKHFGVVATATLSSATAPSESIAQET
-110 IQYDESVSEEVPDAE
+110 PDAE
-125 VSAETLKKAMS
+125 VSAETLKKAMG

-159 ANNVRE
+159 ANNIRE
-165 KQSLP
+165 KQNLP

-319 FKVIAGNYKITLTED
+319 FKVIASGYKITITDD

-374 VDGNIELHELVEFAV
+374 ADGNMELHELVEFAV

>member
-1 MENQK
+1 MSV
-6 FRSQNWFGKKGK
+6 RSSIEDSAVGIAKGH
-18 DGFIYRAWMK
+18 DHGE
-28 NQGTPPDMFDGRPV
+28 V
-42 IGICNTWSELT
+42 SELHILRALLT
-53 PCNGHFKELAEAVKI
+53 KFGTDGAGVTNKDVDDKLAQFKSAPSAVIAISAEAATL
-68 RKKEGKKIPHLAAIL
+68 LAR
-83 VGNDGGSMT
+83 VGNEEPERI
-92 YVGAKVKACNQ
+92 
-103 IGFESTL
+103 IGDLVSKHFGVVATATLSSATAPSESIAQET
-110 IQYDESVSEEVPDAE
+110 PDAE
-125 VSAETLKKAMS
+125 VSAETLKKAMG

-159 ANNVRE
+159 ANNIRE
-165 KQSLP
+165 KQNLP

-319 FKVIAGNYKITLTED
+319 LKVIASGYKITLTED

-374 VDGNIELHELVEFAV
+374 ADGNMELHELVEFAV

-400 PTIGF
+400 STIGF